1 MVGAVGMMVGVLSVV
16 SGVLLQPIVP
26 LRWLAGGASA
36 SPSNGLCICASPLL
50 AASSKPA
57 PPPPSLSPPCSTL
70 HFYNLK
76 STLSVPQQMVVAEID
91 DPFVPL
97 PDDLLV
103 RQLEAGCSWKQDAA
117 SLALGWHLVEPP

>member
-1 MVGAVGMMVGVLSVV
+1 MMVGVLSVV
-16 SGVLLQPIVP
+16 CGVLLQWIVP
-26 LRWLAGGASA
+26 LRWLARGASA
-36 SPSNGLCICASPLL
+36 SLSNGLCFCASPQL
-50 AASSKPA
+50 AALTH
-57 PPPPSLSPPCSTL
+57 PPHRLPPSLPPRSTL

-103 RQLEAGCSWKQDAA
+103 REPEAGWQDGGCCFLSAG
-117 SLALGWHLVEPP
+117 LAHG